1 MTSNLPVMLAR
12 NFLGV
17 VRANY
22 EDDDSGSSSPT
33 SPTSPTS
40 SSVPASPNT
49 TTPTSSSLPNAV
61 SSFFSGQPT
70 MPQFHRRASESGP
83 AADSTIVEPK
93 RLLAR
98 RYTLPP
104 RIDPFAKFG
113 TLQGEDKGNRVPMA
127 RFWEAGGK
135 EDSSVQLAMEH
146 VQFGF

>member
-1 MTSNLPVMLAR
+1 MLAR

-22 EDDDSGSSSPT
+22 EDDDSNSP

-61 SSFFSGQPT
+61 SSFFAGQPT
-70 MPQFHRRASESGP
+70 PQFHRRASESGP
-83 AADSTIVEPK
+83 ADSAPVEPK

-104 RIDPFAKFG
+104 RIDPSVKFG
-113 TLQGEDKGNRVPMA
+113 TLQGEDTGNRVPMA

>member
-22 EDDDSGSSSPT
+22 EDDDSNSP

-49 TTPTSSSLPNAV
+49 ATPTSSSLPNAV

-70 MPQFHRRASESGP
+70 IPQFHRRASESGP
-83 AADSTIVEPK
+83 ADNTTAEPK

-104 RIDPFAKFG
+104 RIDPFVKFG
-113 TLQGEDKGNRVPMA
+113 TLQGEDTGNRVPMA

>member
-1 MTSNLPVMLAR
+1 MTSNLPIMLAR

-22 EDDDSGSSSPT
+22 EDDDSSSSSPASPT

-40 SSVPASPNT
+40 SSAPASPNT

-83 AADSTIVEPK
+83 ADS
-93 RLLAR
+93 
-98 RYTLPP
+98 
-104 RIDPFAKFG
+104 
-113 TLQGEDKGNRVPMA
+113 EDKGNRVPMA